1 MSIYTGVE
9 IQSSCYRSAQLI
21 CLVASTGVCFCFL
34 PYFPLN
40 SDFQRAIK
48 VVLFPISRLGIAV
61 AILLGV
67 MYFMWILSKKSEMHR
82 EQSIFWPLQCRHCM
96 RVLRFPGHP
105 LNLAHELQASF
116 ELSMNTT
123 AYQSTS
129 TTVSHRPSNHQKN
142 KASGQTL
149 RQNYENSDDGCS
161 FLCQDIKCK
170 FPANARSPSHC
181 GCFSRFCSDLRCN
194 ESHENSTELTIISSP
209 SWGKNL
215 EDEDVPPPQYE
226 ELETSFP
233 GDLIECPNEV
243 SGPKRETL
251 QERTLEQQLSSIS
264 VHSLFTLRHKSLLN
278 LLQVFG
284 IMAMIGFTSDFVEMC
299 ICLHEGSGS
308 AASLAA
314 QLILDIS
321 YISGVLFTIV
331 ATSKNYDVVCTDK
344 HIFCRYTAIGLAVFF
359 WAAFRQILFPISDYI
374 NDARIQPDIACQVSG
389 SFAHFFFKV
398 REVVNPC
405 YEEFAVTGTTVCLQ
419 FLTSQLPRSI
429 LPPPDGEVVFE
440 LTDAHRTNTL
450 LYMIPTKIISAL
462 KATCRLCK
470 GPEWITLSFRCRR
483 TISNKCVAR
492 SALVLS
498 VLGATLFL
506 ICNHFVLWYYKSN
519 FDLSDETAEYL
530 KRLLEIVFTLPSIL
544 FCYCH
549 FASTRS
555 FSKFKM
561 QKDFSHH
568 QKLFQEHDILIL
580 LCNCGLFSLYIFRIA
595 SACGLLLHG
604 GLDPDYFITCIF
616 SIAGGIVAIIQ
627 VALTTLFLLVVQR
640 QSIPQEGRRWTYV
653 CLVYATVMSTAQWLY
668 GVKKGSEW
676 TVIGR
681 YIGHR
686 QGEVLTLLLEPFA
699 TLYRLHAAMVAYEA
713 YVSLA
718 KGDNERD

>member
-34 PYFPLN
+34 PYFPLD
-40 SDFQRAIK
+40 SDSQETIK
-48 VVLFPISRLGIAV
+48 VVLFPISRLGMAF

-67 MYFMWILSKKSEMHR
+67 MYFMWILLKKSKMHR

-105 LNLAHELQASF
+105 LAHELQASF

-129 TTVSHRPSNHQKN
+129 TIVSDRPSNHEKN
-142 KASGQTL
+142 QTSWQTL
-149 RQNYENSDDGCS
+149 RQNYENSDDCCS
-161 FLCQDIKCK
+161 FLCRDKYK
-170 FPANARSPSHC
+170 FPGTARSPSHG
-181 GCFSRFCSDLRCN
+181 GCLPGFCSDSRCN
-194 ESHENSTELTIISSP
+194 ESHENSTEFTIISSP

-226 ELETSFP
+226 QLETSFP
-233 GDLIECPNEV
+233 GDLIEYPNED

-278 LLQVFG
+278 MLQVFG

-299 ICLHEGSGS
+299 ICLHEGTGS

-344 HIFCRYTAIGLAVFF
+344 HIFCRYTAIGFAVFF

-374 NDARIQPDIACQVSG
+374 NDARIQPDIECQVNG
-389 SFAHFFFKV
+389 SFAHYFFKV
-398 REVVNPC
+398 REFVNPC

-419 FLTSQLPRSI
+419 LLTSQLPRSI

-440 LTDAHRTNTL
+440 LTDAHRTNIL
-450 LYMIPTKIISAL
+450 LSMIPTKIISAL
-462 KATCRLCK
+462 KAARRLCK
-470 GPEWITLSFRCRR
+470 RPGWIASPFRCRR
-483 TISNKCVAR
+483 TISDKCVAR

-506 ICNHFVLWYYKSN
+506 ICNHFVLWNYRSN
-519 FDLSDETAEYL
+519 FGLSDATAEYL

-544 FCYCH
+544 FCCCH

-555 FSKFKM
+555 FLKFKM

-568 QKLFQEHDILIL
+568 QKLFQEHDSLIL

-595 SACGLLLHG
+595 SAFGLLLHE
-604 GLDPDYFITCIF
+604 GLHPDYIITCIF

-627 VALTTLFLLVVQR
+627 VALMTLFLLVVQR

-653 CLVYATVMSTAQWLY
+653 CLMYATVMSTAQWLY
-668 GVKKGSEW
+668 GVKKESEW
-676 TVIGR
+676 TVVGE
-681 YIGHR
+681 YIGDR

-713 YVSLA
+713 YVSLS